1 MEVTAKF
8 EPNLKT
14 ERNLSKLPDEVLKEV
29 ALQTLDFAYPTIPL
43 SNRKNSGKLRLTSKE
58 HGAQK
63 GYGGYYIGSFTDYA
77 SYVWKMSQTKTNW
90 STPGT
95 GSQWYARTLKKH
107 GKTIIDNAVNKA
119 WKDNM

>member
-14 ERNLSKLPDEVLKEV
+14 ERNLERLPDEVLKAV

-43 SNRKNSGKLRLTSKE
+43 SDRKNSGKLRLTSKE

-77 SYVWKMSQTKTNW
+77 SYVWNMDNDRTHWTTK
-90 STPGT
+90 GT

-107 GKTIIDNAVNKA
+107 GKTILNNAVNKA